1 MCCALCKPD
10 PLTGQLT
17 EPIPR
22 AHHLPSPTFPSP
34 LGLSGS
40 LVPHPTTASTQTPN
54 QGWLRQ
60 NRPVYGAKTAPP
72 APPLPKGCEDT
83 QGGFQVVWDQLPC
96 SFHQAGAGARDRG
109 NLSHCCSPTP
119 ASLHPGSSG
128 AVCSPEV
135 LQPQNSLR
143 AFISPHTRNKLEKGG
158 KGGGNQQLCTE
169 TPQNSSRKRILQGLR
184 AQGP

>member
-1 MCCALCKPD
+1 MGSPP
-10 PLTGQLT
+10 PLSNF
-17 EPIPR
+17 PIPSGSVWVSG
-22 AHHLPSPTFPSP
+22 PSPHHS
-34 LGLSGS
+34 
-40 LVPHPTTASTQTPN
+40 VHPN

-60 NRPVYGAKTAPP
+60 NRPGYGAKTAPP

-135 LQPQNSLR
+135 LQLQNSLR

-158 KGGGNQQLCTE
+158 KRGGNQQLCTE
-169 TPQNSSRKRILQGLR
+169 TPQNSSRKRTLQGLW